1 MDWQSAFNIAF
12 AIGGALGGWVLK
24 TLHDEIE
31 GARADHVKLMSEIL
45 PNTYARKDTV
55 ERGFDTIQDM
65 IGDMSRDMKAAH
77 IRFEE
82 KLDRKTDK

>member
-24 TLHDEIE
+24 TLHGEIKD
-31 GARADHVKLMSEIL
+31 ARKDHANLMTTIL

>member
-24 TLHDEIE
+24 ALHDEIKD
-31 GARADHVKLMSEIL
+31 ARADHANLMTNIL
-45 PNTYARKDTV
+45 PNTYARKDSV
-55 ERGFDTIQDM
+55 ERGFDTLQDM
-65 IGDMSRDMKAAH
+65 LGDMNRDMKAAH